1 MARDQPAHT
10 VSRVN
15 PQEPAQRRPEHP
27 RRPRLSTSPRVKT
40 DFLPDSYS
48 DRMNEQTLRVLAS
61 GATELWADGVRPGN
75 RLSALG
81 SEALE
86 AERPFHVAFPGSDRT
101 VCGTSVRDLR
111 EYPID
116 FAAQEQR
123 IRCPL
128 CDERLGHPVSD
139 AG

>member
-1 MARDQPAHT
+1 MT
-10 VSRVN
+10 
-15 PQEPAQRRPEHP
+15 
-27 RRPRLSTSPRVKT
+27 
-40 DFLPDSYS
+40 
-48 DRMNEQTLRVLAS
+48 EQTLRVLAS
-61 GATELWADGVRPGN
+61 GATELWADEVRPGD

-86 AERPFHVAFPGSDRT
+86 AERPFHVATPGSDHT
-101 VCGTSVRDLR
+101 LCGTPVRVLR

-128 CDERLGHPVSD
+128 CDERLGHPVATS
-139 AG
+139 G

>member
-1 MARDQPAHT
+1 MRTYGRD
-10 VSRVN
+10 
-15 PQEPAQRRPEHP
+15 
-27 RRPRLSTSPRVKT
+27 
-40 DFLPDSYS
+40 
-48 DRMNEQTLRVLAS
+48 MNEQTLRVLAS
-61 GATELWADGVRPGN
+61 GATELWAGGVRADD

-86 AERPFHVAFPGSDRT
+86 AERPFHVAAPGSDHAL
-101 VCGTSVRDLR
+101 CGTPVRDLR

-128 CDERLGHPVSD
+128 CDERLGHPIAGSD
-139 AG
+139 SLDGAEP